1 MIKLIRMRE
10 TKIVLISL
18 MVIASISGM
27 QCNYAG
33 PFLFWGND
41 NLNELKIPALQSKHL
56 RSLN

>member
-1 MIKLIRMRE
+1 MIKLIKMRD

-18 MVIASISGM
+18 MVISSISGFH
-27 QCNYAG
+27 CNYAG

-56 RSLN
+56 